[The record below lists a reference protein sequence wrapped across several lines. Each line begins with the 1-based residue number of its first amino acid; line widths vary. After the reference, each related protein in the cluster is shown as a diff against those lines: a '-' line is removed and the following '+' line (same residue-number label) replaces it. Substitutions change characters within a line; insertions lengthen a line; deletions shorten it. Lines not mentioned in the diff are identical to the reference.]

1 MTGAILLEKLEELR
15 ERSNLD
21 VITFCQELGI
31 SKSTY
36 YGWKRGNTPKGIEDA
51 LRLLKLLEIID

>member
-36 YGWKRGNTPKGIEDA
+36 SGWKRGNTPKGIEDA